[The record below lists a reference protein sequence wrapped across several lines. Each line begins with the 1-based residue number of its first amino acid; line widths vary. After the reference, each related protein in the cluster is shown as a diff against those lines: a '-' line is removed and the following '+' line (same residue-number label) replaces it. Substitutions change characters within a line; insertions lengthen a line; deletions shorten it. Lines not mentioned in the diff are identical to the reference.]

1 MHLIL
6 KAWFVVSSDQL
17 LKKEV
22 LFNDLSRYYRF
33 HIDIVYNIF
42 LLFYIENDHL
52 FLDAGLKSRFL
63 NMLSFNGGV
72 GGTPDATRNPEEP
85 IPPDISLCL
94 DHLWTEPI
102 SRKPRESAA
111 KKVFLSRLV
120 LRTELTKIYSI
131 NILKIPPS
139 I

>member
-1 MHLIL
+1 MELVLPRTRSYSSTGLVPYGHLSCREL
-6 KAWFVVSSDQL
+6 YEL
-17 LKKEV
+17 V
-22 LFNDLSRYYRF
+22 LGKTQF
-33 HIDIVYNIF
+33 HDIEF
-42 LLFYIENDHL
+42 LEKIHL

-120 LRTELTKIYSI
+120 L
-131 NILKIPPS
+131 
-139 I
+139 

>member
-1 MHLIL
+1 MFI
-6 KAWFVVSSDQL
+6 
-17 LKKEV
+17 
-22 LFNDLSRYYRF
+22 DLSTYYRF

-120 LRTELTKIYSI
+120 F
-131 NILKIPPS
+131 
-139 I
+139 